1 MSDTSL
7 YREHRARFLERL
19 AEVGAAA
26 VIPTATPK
34 VSNHDNEY
42 LFRPES
48 DFWYLTGFDEPG
60 AVLVLLPRGAD
71 REQPH
76 SVLFLREKKLAEE
89 VWTGRRLGLEAAPQA
104 LGVDRALSIESF
116 WKELPDLLEGYEH
129 IVWRTGRDEPGD
141 RSMLATLETLRNRPR
156 NLPPRP
162 AALLDPA
169 PLLHELR
176 LFKGP
181 GELELMRRA
190 AAISTEAHVAAMAA
204 AQPGMREHELD
215 ALLSYCF
222 RRRGA
227 GGEAYPNI
235 VAAGKNACVLHY
247 RASDAELRAGDLVL
261 IDAGCE
267 VDCYASDITR
277 TFPADGRFS
286 AEQRALYDVV
296 LAAQLEALAA
306 VKPGA
311 TIVGVHEVALGVL
324 VRGLLE
330 HGLLEGTEEQ
340 VLESQSFRRFY
351 MHRTSH
357 WLGLDVHDCG
367 AYTYAGHSRSLEP
380 GMVLT
385 IEPGLYV
392 APDDETVEPR
402 WRGIGIRIEDDALVT
417 VDGHE
422 VLTPDVPKT
431 ADEVEQACARPT
443 LVAVP

>member
-1 MSDTSL
+1 MRDTSL
-7 YREHRARFLERL
+7 YCGHRARFLERL
-19 AEVGAAA
+19 EEEGAAA

-34 VSNHDNEY
+34 VRNHDNEF

-60 AVLVLLPRGAD
+60 AVLVLLPRGAA
-71 REQPH
+71 RERSQ
-76 SVLFLREKKLAEE
+76 SVLFLRERKPEEE
-89 VWTGRRLGLEAAPQA
+89 VWTGRRLGVEAAPRV
-104 LGVDRALSIESF
+104 LGVDRALPVDEL
-116 WKELPDLLEGYEH
+116 WKELPDLLEGYER
-129 IVWRTGRDEPGD
+129 IVWRTGRDETRD
-141 RSMLATLETLRNRPR
+141 RSMLGVLETLRNRPR

-181 GELELMRRA
+181 GELEHMRRA
-190 AAISTEAHVAAMAA
+190 AAISAEGHLAAMAA
-204 AQPGMREHELD
+204 ARPGLREYELD

-227 GGEAYPNI
+227 EGEAYPNI
-235 VAAGKNACVLHY
+235 VAAGANACVLHY
-247 RASDAELRAGDLVL
+247 RASAAELRAGELVL

-267 VDCYASDITR
+267 VECYASDITR
-277 TFPADGRFS
+277 TFPVDGRFG
-286 AEQRALYDVV
+286 AEQRALYEVV

-306 VKPGA
+306 VAPGA

-330 HGLLEGTEEQ
+330 LGLLKGSQQEA
-340 VLESQSFRRFY
+340 LETQSYRRFY

-367 AYTYAGHSRSLEP
+367 AYSHAGRSRGLEP

-385 IEPGLYV
+385 IEPGLYI
-392 APDDETVEPR
+392 APDEATVEPR

-417 VDGHE
+417 PQGHE
-422 VLTPDVPKT
+422 VLTHGVPK
-431 ADEVEQACARPT
+431 AAREVEQACARRS
-443 LVAVP
+443 LVALS